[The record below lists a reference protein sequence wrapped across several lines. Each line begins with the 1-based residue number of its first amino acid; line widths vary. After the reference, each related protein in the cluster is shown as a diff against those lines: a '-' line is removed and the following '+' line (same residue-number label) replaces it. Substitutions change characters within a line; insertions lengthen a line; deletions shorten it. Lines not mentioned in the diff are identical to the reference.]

1 MKITKRFVVA
11 CCIVAIGGV
20 GATACAE
27 TPFPLMPSVAADPDG
42 TLHLNQRTLPQPAM
56 TSPEAK
62 AKYVEIIDR
71 SLALKPASREEIA
84 RNFMQ
89 GAGAGLAAIRDAVL
103 KVYPSVEMQET
114 QMGGVKVAIY
124 TPKDMPAR
132 NRNRVVMMFNSDP
145 TGVSLAA
152 ISKMKV
158 IGVQYVPT
166 VPKGNAEIVAVYRE
180 LLKSHKPSQI
190 AMVGLSGGCQF
201 AANTAMWLPEQK
213 LPFPG
218 ALGLLTCAGGSFPG
232 DSRNTLNGLD
242 AQLSDYTMAAA
253 MRSGR
258 SAPPPVE
265 PGEPQREVLDTPV
278 IPKGFPPSYL
288 LSGTRDMCLSET
300 ALLHRKLRHAGV
312 EVDLNIFEGM
322 WHGFNME
329 PELPETRDAAADLAG
344 FLDRHMGT

>member
-1 MKITKRFVVA
+1 MNITTRLLLA
-11 CCIVAIGGV
+11 CHILALGGMEV
-20 GATACAE
+20 TARAQ
-27 TPFPLMPSVAADPDG
+27 TPFPLMPSVAADSDG
-42 TLHLNQRTLPQPAM
+42 TLHFNERTLPQPAM
-56 TSPEAK
+56 TSLEAK
-62 AKYVEIIDR
+62 ARYVEIINR

-89 GAGAGLAAIRDAVL
+89 EAGGGLTAIRDAAL

-114 QMGGVKVAIY
+114 QIGGVKVAIY
-124 TPKDMPAR
+124 TPKDTPAR
-132 NRNRVVMMFNSDP
+132 NGRRVVMMFNSDP

-158 IGVQYVPT
+158 IGVQYVPA
-166 VPKGNAEIVAVYRE
+166 VPKGNSDIVAVYRE

-201 AANTAMWLPEQK
+201 AANTTMWLPEQK
-213 LPFPG
+213 LPFPA

-242 AQLSDYTMAAA
+242 VQLSDYTMAAA

-258 SAPPPVE
+258 SAPPAVA
-265 PGEPQREVLDTPV
+265 PGQPQREVLDTPV

-288 LSGTRDMCLSET
+288 LSGTRDMCLSEM
-300 ALLHRKLRHAGV
+300 ALLHRKLKHAGV

-329 PELPETRDAAADLAG
+329 PDLPETRDAAADLAG